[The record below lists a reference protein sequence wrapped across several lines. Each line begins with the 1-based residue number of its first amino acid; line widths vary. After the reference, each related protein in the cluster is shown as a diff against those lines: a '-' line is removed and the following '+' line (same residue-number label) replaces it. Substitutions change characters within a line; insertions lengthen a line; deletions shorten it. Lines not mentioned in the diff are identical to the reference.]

1 MTGPAAARRT
11 TRVSRWS
18 VSGCG
23 CAGRRACA
31 VPLGK
36 PAQHPVV
43 RGFPGVRFETVT
55 DDEHGFYRGLY
66 EWNGPA
72 RAGHCARCLWRV
84 LALVSV
90 PGPIGYRVVPGIR
103 PADALS
109 DASATV
115 PEQVTMWLPMVP
127 RSQCAARRQ
136 QTWPHQGSGR
146 VGIMLVICQ
155 VGDFRGDWPSTAQR
169 WPMRASGSRAAM
181 CCVLTGWPPC
191 LVGELRGK
199 ISDCLALDV
208 TWPHR
213 TTAWPGASGESSGC
227 TTSR

>member
-1 MTGPAAARRT
+1 MVRFWL
-11 TRVSRWS
+11 RVCGAPGIALFRWES
-18 VSGCG
+18 LLNTPLFVS
-23 CAGRRACA
+23 
-31 VPLGK
+31 
-36 PAQHPVV
+36 
-43 RGFPGVRFETVT
+43 FPGLVSKLWLA

-72 RAGHCARCLWRV
+72 RAEHCARCLWRE

-90 PGPIGYRVVPGIR
+90 PEPIGYRVVPGIR

-146 VGIMLVICQ
+146 VGMMRVICRWAIS
-155 VGDFRGDWPSTAQR
+155 VGDWPSTTQWR
-169 WPMRASGSRAAM
+169 R
-181 CCVLTGWPPC
+181 
-191 LVGELRGK
+191 
-199 ISDCLALDV
+199 
-208 TWPHR
+208 
-213 TTAWPGASGESSGC
+213 
-227 TTSR
+227 